1 MPSTVV
7 HVAFAL
13 LFAAALLGHHYDR
26 RALAVVAAV
35 AVVPDLDVFTSLM
48 IESTHRAA
56 LHTILLPLALA
67 VLTAWD
73 THYRERSWL
82 QERYGMRGLR
92 VAWVSLFGLI
102 VSGIGL
108 DLFTAQGVNLLY
120 PLHDQFYGFTGR
132 AGIATDGFFQ
142 GYIDFSPA
150 DPTSGSDGSSSSV
163 NVDVGQRG
171 STQDVHV
178 GSGVDPA
185 KGQEAS
191 TVRRTFPI
199 VYRGW
204 HLLAVVSTGT
214 VLYAR
219 ARIEDTPV

>member
-13 LFAAALLGHHYDR
+13 LFAAAFLGDHYDR
-26 RALAVVAAV
+26 RALAVVAAI
-35 AVVPDLDVFTSLM
+35 AVVPDLDVFTSLVV
-48 IESTHRAA
+48 ESTHRAA
-56 LHTILLPLALA
+56 FHTALLPLGLG

-82 QERYGMRGLR
+82 RERSGARGLR
-92 VAWVSLFGLI
+92 VVWVSLFCLV

-108 DLFTAQGVNLLY
+108 DLFTAQGVNLFY

-132 AGIATDGFFQ
+132 AGVATDGLFQ
-142 GYIDFSPA
+142 SYVDLSLA
-150 DPTSGSDGSSSSV
+150 DPTPGGDGSSGSV

-185 KGQEAS
+185 KGQEDRTA
-191 TVRRTFPI
+191 RRTFPI

-204 HLLAVVSTGT
+204 HLLTVVSTGV

-219 ARIEDTPV
+219 GRIEDDTA